1 MKTINY
7 LAKYKKNNT
16 SQDGEDGIIEEIF
29 KRLGIIGG
37 TIIDVGAHDGKH
49 FSNTFSLL
57 QRGFSVF
64 AIEKHP
70 PRIESLYQI
79 KKEYPN
85 IVPIHAQI
93 NMHKESPMHI
103 NNIICKNQIPRDV
116 EMLSID
122 IDSIDYWV
130 FKDIEIAP
138 KLVVVEIEGK
148 YYPLDSKIHNPKGNR
163 ETNPPKNQTGFY
175 PMYEVAKNK
184 GYHFIAHTSCN
195 AFFLRNDL
203 ISKLNMPEVTE
214 VHEFCNFDTKK
225 LSREDVIKW
234 EKYVV

>member
-1 MKTINY
+1 MKTVNY

-29 KRLGIIGG
+29 KRLDITGG

-64 AIEKHP
+64 SIEKNT
-70 PRIESLYQI
+70 PRVDLLNQL

-85 IVPIHAQI
+85 LTPIQAQVSM
-93 NMHKESPMHI
+93 NTESSMHI
-103 NNIICKNQIPRDV
+103 NKIITEYGIPEQV

-130 FKDIEIAP
+130 FKDIDIKP

-148 YYPLDSKIHNPKGNR
+148 YYPLDMKIHNPRGNR

-175 PMYEVAKNK
+175 PMYEIAKHR

-203 ISKLNMPEVTE
+203 IAKFNMPEVTGISE
-214 VHEFCNFDTKK
+214 LCNFDIKK
-225 LSREDVIKW
+225 LSPEDKLKW
-234 EKYVV
+234 ERYSV